1 MDERRQCAGPA
12 VSGDRR
18 HRAVLI
24 ASFLPLAV
32 LALALPACGW
42 LNRCEA
48 RGRVAMDSVPV
59 ERGSILFIPL
69 ATADATVSGGAIEAG
84 FYRVARGLRPG
95 EYRVEIRCPRPSG
108 KPIRGVP
115 PGHTGPVPMGFEE
128 GVAEQFNSQSTLRAT
143 LATGANVLDFQVAAR
158 PPSS

>member
-1 MDERRQCAGPA
+1 

-18 HRAVLI
+18 HRAALV
-24 ASFLPLAV
+24 SSMLPLAG
-32 LALALPACGW
+32 LALGLPACGW
-42 LNRCEA
+42 QNHCEA
-48 RGRVAMDSVPV
+48 RGRVVMDAVPV
-59 ERGSILFIPL
+59 ESGSILFIPL
-69 ATADATVSGGAIEAG
+69 ATTDAMVSGGAIEAG
-84 FYRVARGLRPG
+84 SYRVVRGLMPG

-115 PGHTGPVPMGFEE
+115 PGHPGPVPTGFEE